1 MVTIRIP
8 LAQYSYIEYEF
19 DGTPFQAIAE
29 HNNLVRFYQECLKTP
44 HVEANSGLSVKDWNQ
59 ALDSYLMT
67 QRLTEEQIT
76 GMSDKQRGLINE
88 IKKSLSRIKAK
99 DDTGMRAD
107 SKNYQQTITRD

>member
-1 MVTIRIP
+1 MKTLNKIR
-8 LAQYSYIEYEF
+8 LALDQFCYIETEF
-19 DGTPFQAIAE
+19 SGTPEETLAE
-29 HNNLVRFYQECLKTP
+29 YRRIVALSKAP
-44 HVEANSGLSVKDWNQ
+44 VEPNSGLSVKDWNQ

-67 QRLTEEQIT
+67 GRLTEEQIT